1 MGVSQKIQINRAPV
15 FTLWAAV
22 VAERLGYSR
31 DEALTLG
38 RALAGMNAQAKAV
51 HLGIRQPASE
61 AERAERRAKA
71 PKDSVELM
79 GRRIPVV
86 QTADGVRAAT
96 DGKPD
101 SPKTVERYLESRFG
115 DSLAAARAAMTA
127 LAKRFTPD
135 ALASQGFGLYEKFR
149 PTVPHGTRGWGAKG
163 VLDLGVIEALG
174 AGKAKPAS
182 AAKPAAT
189 AKKKATRKATA
200 GARTKKRAGR

>member
-1 MGVSQKIQINRAPV
+1 MSPALKLEINRAPV

-31 DEALTLG
+31 EEALTLG
-38 RALAGMNAQAKAV
+38 RALAGINAQSKAV

-71 PKDSVELM
+71 PKDAVELM

-101 SPKTVERYLESRFG
+101 SPKAVERYLEARFG
-115 DSLAAARAAMTA
+115 DSLAAARAAMSA
-127 LAKRFTPD
+127 LAKKFTPE
-135 ALASQGFGLYEKFR
+135 ALAVQGYGLYERFR

-163 VLDLGVIEALG
+163 VLDLGLLESLAPG
-174 AGKAKPAS
+174 SAAKKKRAAS
-182 AAKPAAT
+182 AAKPAR
-189 AKKKATRKATA
+189 KKATAPARR
-200 GARTKKRAGR
+200 RTKS

>member
-1 MGVSQKIQINRAPV
+1 MASSQVITINRAPV

-71 PKDSVELM
+71 PKDAVELM

-86 QTADGVRAAT
+86 QTADGLRAAT

-101 SPKTVERYLESRFG
+101 SPKTVQRYLESRFG
-115 DSLAAARAAMTA
+115 ESLAAARAAMTA
-127 LAKRFTPD
+127 LAKQFTPD
-135 ALASQGFGLYEKFR
+135 VLAVQGFGLYERFR
-149 PTVPHGTRGWGAKG
+149 PTVPQGTRGWGAKG
-163 VLDLGVIEALG
+163 VLDLGMLEALG
-174 AGKAKPAS
+174 PAKAVS
-182 AAKPAAT
+182 
-189 AKKKATRKATA
+189 KKAARRPATSA
-200 GARTKKRAGR
+200 GRKKRAGR